1 MINKAILKKIDHTAI
16 IVEDGLIV
24 GLIGGVVLFSVIQI
38 VMRLFF
44 NSGFIW
50 ADELIKMF
58 VLWATL
64 VASIS
69 ASRENKHLKIDLI
82 SNLIAPQYSMLLQG
96 FNALI
101 TSGICVIIAWHA
113 FRFVALT
120 FDFDETVLIDTP
132 AWIAYSIIPIAFSLM
147 SFRYLAA
154 CIKHLSRYNKPLR

>member
-69 ASRENKHLKIDLI
+69 ASREK
-82 SNLIAPQYSMLLQG
+82 
-96 FNALI
+96 
-101 TSGICVIIAWHA
+101 
-113 FRFVALT
+113 
-120 FDFDETVLIDTP
+120 
-132 AWIAYSIIPIAFSLM
+132 
-147 SFRYLAA
+147 
-154 CIKHLSRYNKPLR
+154 